1 MHGELRIPIAI
12 GSPIIV
18 RMEGAL
24 RCPVC
29 KDAIGVYESLL
40 VLDGDDSR
48 TSSIA
53 REPQL
58 QDGEHQ
64 VMHLSCGLSSNLS
77 QAAA

>member
-1 MHGELRIPIAI
+1 MSNR
-12 GSPIIV
+12 SPIIV

-29 KDAIGVYESLL
+29 NDAIGVYEVVL

-53 REPQL
+53 REPEL
-58 QDGEHQ
+58 QDGEHP
-64 VMHLSCGLSSNLS
+64 VLHLSCGLSSNLS
-77 QAAA
+77 HAA